1 MCLSFYRMSLN
12 CQILNCNVLAR
23 PKMCFMWP
31 TKWIKNTCLA
41 CEEWGHW
48 KRNCTRGQ
56 RNIECWMGPPKVGP
70 RQEEA
75 NPCREEDPFMN
86 PNSSC
91 SSCPSWL
98 CWIILVGCFWM
109 PPFSEKGGRMTT
121 AAEIHFTTLDNME
134 KKNSHIPE
142 KNKGILMQP
151 HILYGTERIKSAEKL
166 SKIHVSV
173 VSLHLPLNRIQIPKF
188 KF

>member
-31 TKWIKNTCLA
+31 TKWIKSTCLA

-75 NPCREEDPFMN
+75 NPCREEDPFTN

-121 AAEIHFTTLDNME
+121 AAEIHLTTLDNME
-134 KKNSHIPE
+134 KK
-142 KNKGILMQP
+142 QP
-151 HILYGTERIKSAEKL
+151 YSRKKQRHFDAATHLIWDRKDQIGSRK
-166 SKIHVSV
+166 KIHVSV

>member
-48 KRNCTRGQ
+48 KRNCTSGQ

-75 NPCREEDPFMN
+75 NPCREEDPFTN

-121 AAEIHFTTLDNME
+121 AAEIHFTILDNMG
-134 KKNSHIPE
+134 KKTAIFL
-142 KNKGILMQP
+142 KKTKAFW
-151 HILYGTERIKSAEKL
+151 YGTERIKSAEKL

-188 KF
+188 EF